1 VKKITLILTLKERMA
16 LTQHAKRLGL
26 CRCTLM
32 HKALKRYYKNHR
44 KGIFKHTLAMCLLK
58 EKQ

>member
-1 VKKITLILTLKERMA
+1 MKKITLILTLKERMA

-32 HKALKRYYKNHR
+32 HKAMKSYYKDHR
-44 KGIFKHTLAMCLLK
+44 KGIVKRTLKMCLLK